1 MIPSPHYNA
10 DDPLFPSLCKIKGAL
25 GDFSRDRKSS
35 SGPLLELLE
44 DCTKSFETED
54 RYRTDPRFLKVWIL
68 YADISEKFEEVFKEM
83 EEKKIGLTHS
93 LLYEAYAVYLEAKGK
108 PSEADAIYELG
119 ISRKA
124 MPFESLKKAYTS
136 FLCRMAEV
144 TQFSGLDKAKTDA
157 CIEREKIKSMN
168 PWSDYTIN
176 SLLEKLNP
184 FIKKYNGYFRSAKKY
199 LGKMPL
205 SSLRTSRNTILE
217 LDESSIKT
225 AFFFCVGSNIMRGKK
240 IPQEMSPD
248 MNTEESMQIY
258 QIQLS
263 VDSHWKSCGCKYQ
276 IKGCAGR
283 GGFAEVYKAYKSELP
298 EDVVALKIQKPAF
311 PWEFYLYRQLDKRI
325 PSKERSA
332 FGFAQRV
339 HIFSDCSILVCD
351 YVAHGLQDVIN
362 SYLVTGQHMDEI
374 LCMYY
379 TTEMLRM
386 LETLHTAGIIH
397 GDFKSDNLLV
407 RYASGDPQEDA
418 FLSRSGPWE
427 DQGLCL
433 IDWGRGIDLSLF
445 PVDIE
450 FHADCRT
457 SNFRC
462 IEMQENRPWKFQV
475 DIYGLCV
482 VVHMMLHGQYME
494 LEKKIGA
501 DGSVLYQPKS
511 YLKRYWNIDLWQ
523 NMFTTL
529 LNCQGNY
536 SPMILQGLR
545 KSFEDYMCK
554 QPHLIKKLM
563 QLLVRQRTC
572 LCSGK

>member
-217 LDESSIKT
+217 L
-225 AFFFCVGSNIMRGKK
+225 GG
-240 IPQEMSPD
+240 
-248 MNTEESMQIY
+248 
-258 QIQLS
+258 
-263 VDSHWKSCGCKYQ
+263 GCKYQ